1 MEQRLFEIRFPAK
14 ASHLCM
20 IRALVKRAGEVVGC
34 DEELCDKMVIAVNE
48 ACMNVIQHAY
58 QEHEQGEII
67 LEILNNDSQ
76 LLFRLK
82 DFADP
87 VDLATIKPRD
97 LSDIRPGGLGTHF
110 IDEIMD
116 ECERGHL
123 EKGKGNYLKMVKK
136 IT

>member
-1 MEQRLFEIRFPAK
+1 MEQRIFEIRFPAK

-20 IRALVKRAGEVVGC
+20 IRALVKRAAEVVAC
-34 DEELCDKMVIAVNE
+34 NEELCNKIVLAVDE

-58 QEHEQGEII
+58 QGDEQGEIV
-67 LEILNNDSQ
+67 LEILNNDCQ

-82 DFADP
+82 DYADP

-97 LSDIRPGGLGTHF
+97 LDDLQPNGLGTHF
-110 IDEIMD
+110 INEIMD

-123 EKGKGNYLKMVKK
+123 EKGEGNYLKMVKK
-136 IT
+136 IS